1 MIKFTQ
7 GATDIQFSGDYNP
20 VEYLL
25 KILGNEQQ
33 EAPGNETLN
42 REAGENAK
50 SMKITDC
57 LIQNNIEKFKQDY
70 GDNDNESFSDL
81 EVKKNY
87 SPGFL
92 VQCAFLAGRNCEM
105 TFR

>member
-1 MIKFTQ
+1 LIKFTQ

-33 EAPGNETLN
+33 NEPAENMGSQL
-42 REAGENAK
+42 GDNAK
-50 SMKITDC
+50 YAKITDC
-57 LIQNNIEKFKQDY
+57 LIENNIQKFKQDY
-70 GDNDNESFSDL
+70 GDQDAESFSDL
-81 EVKKNY
+81 EVQKNY

-92 VQCAFLAGRNCEM
+92 VQSAFLAGRNVDM